1 MSPRALTMPR
11 ARCAANGA
19 AQPLRC
25 YRARHSIASEG
36 RCEGACAPGAAKAG
50 RRAGAYQLPSKN
62 AKGRPLTFE
71 F

>member
-25 YRARHSIASEG
+25 YRARHSIASAALRRCMRAGCSEG
-36 RCEGACAPGAAKAG
+36 REASRGVPTTIKKCEGPAVDI
-50 RRAGAYQLPSKN
+50 
-62 AKGRPLTFE
+62 
-71 F
+71 